1 MIDIFYWS
9 PCLEK
14 VGTYKSTINSALS
27 IGKYS
32 KKIISIS
39 IINVCGEWEDER
51 KFLEKN
57 NVNLIDIGFKFFN
70 YLPKSGFLGSR
81 FSYICIA
88 IVSFFPLIK
97 LLIKKK
103 PDFFVSH
110 LLTSIPFIIFF
121 ILRIKTKLILRISG
135 FPKLTILRKI
145 LWKFCSKKIFK
156 VTFPS
161 IELLNQFSK
170 LDIFLRE
177 QLIFLPDPI
186 INLKEY
192 LIKKESSKNNLKN
205 PTNKNFFMSAGR
217 LTRQKNFSYLITEF
231 KKFSDINTKFDLL
244 IFGTGEE
251 KEKLRRLIQK
261 LDLSER
267 VYLMGYTEYI
277 YEYMRR
283 SDAFVLSSL
292 WEDPGHVIVEA
303 AFNNSFVISSNC
315 KNGPSE
321 FLEYGKAGI
330 LFENNKNNSLFG
342 ALGNFVSKGFEVN
355 LKKFLLKKNCLKY
368 SLLRHHNILRDIFLN
383 KIN

>member
-1 MIDIFYWS
+1 MINIFYWS

-14 VGTYKSTINSALS
+14 VGTYKSTINSVLS
-27 IGKYS
+27 MGKYS
-32 KKIISIS
+32 KKIISVS
-39 IINVCGEWEDER
+39 VINTCGEWEDER
-51 KFLEKN
+51 KLLEKN

-70 YLPKSGFLGSR
+70 YLPKSGYLGSR
-81 FSYICIA
+81 LSYICIA
-88 IVSFFPLIK
+88 IISFFPLIK

-110 LLTSIPFIIFF
+110 LLTSVPFIIFNF
-121 ILRIKTKLILRISG
+121 LRFKTKLILRISG

-145 LWKFCSKKIFK
+145 LWKFCSKKVFK

-170 LDIFLRE
+170 LDIFLKE
-177 QLIFLPDPI
+177 QLVFLPDPI

-192 LIKKESSKNNLKN
+192 LIKKKSSKNNLKN
-205 PTNKNFFMSAGR
+205 PTNKNFFISAGR

-231 KKFSDINTKFDLL
+231 KKFSDVNTKFDLL
-244 IFGTGEE
+244 IFGRGEE
-251 KEKLRRLIQK
+251 KEKLEDLIK
-261 LDLSER
+261 NLNLSER

-283 SDAFVLSSL
+283 SEAFILSSL

-321 FLEYGKAGI
+321 FLQYGKAGI
-330 LFENNKNNSLFG
+330 LFENDKNHSLFN
-342 ALGNFVSKGFEVN
+342 ALEIFVSKSFEAKS
-355 LKKFLLKKNCLKY
+355 KKFLLKKNCLKY
-368 SLLRHHNILRDIFLN
+368 SLLRHHNIFRDIFLN

>member
-1 MIDIFYWS
+1 
-9 PCLEK
+9 
-14 VGTYKSTINSALS
+14 
-27 IGKYS
+27 
-32 KKIISIS
+32 
-39 IINVCGEWEDER
+39 
-51 KFLEKN
+51 
-57 NVNLIDIGFKFFN
+57 
-70 YLPKSGFLGSR
+70 
-81 FSYICIA
+81 
-88 IVSFFPLIK
+88 
-97 LLIKKK
+97 LIKKK

-110 LLTSIPFIIFF
+110 LLTSIPFIIFY

-186 INLKEY
+186 INLREY

-321 FLEYGKAGI
+321 FLEYGRAGI
-330 LFENNKNNSLFG
+330 LFENNIKNSLFN
-342 ALGNFVSKGFEVN
+342 ALEIFVSRDFDKRS
-355 LKKFLLKKNCLKY
+355 KKFLAKKNCLKY
-368 SLLRHHNILRDIFLN
+368 SLLRHNNIIKNIFLN
-383 KIN
+383 

>member
-1 MIDIFYWS
+1 MINIFYWS

-110 LLTSIPFIIFF
+110 LLTSVPLIIFNF
-121 ILRIKTKLILRISG
+121 LSLKTKLILRISG
-135 FPKLTILRKI
+135 FPRMTIFRKI
-145 LWKFCSKKIFK
+145 LWKLCSRKICK

-161 IELLNQFSK
+161 IELLNQLSK
-170 LDIFLRE
+170 LKIFSRE
-177 QLIFLPDPI
+177 QSIFLPDPV
-186 INLKEY
+186 INLKQY
-192 LIKKESSKNNLKN
+192 IIKKQSLKNNLAK
-205 PTNKNFFMSAGR
+205 PTNKKFFLSAGR
-217 LTRQKNFSYLITEF
+217 LTKQKNFSYLIKEF
-231 KKFSDINTKFDLL
+231 KKFSNKNDKFDLL
-244 IFGTGEE
+244 IFGRGEE
-251 KEKLRRLIQK
+251 RQKLKDLIQE
-261 LDLSER
+261 LNLSER

-277 YEYMRR
+277 YEYMRK
-283 SDAFVLSSL
+283 SEAFILSSL
-292 WEDPGHVIVEA
+292 WEDPGHVIIEA

-321 FLEYGKAGI
+321 FLQYGKAGI
-330 LFENNKNNSLFG
+330 LFENDKNDSLFE
-342 ALGNFVSKGFEVN
+342 ALEIFTSKKFEVKS
-355 LKKFLLKKNCLKY
+355 KKFLLKKNSSKY
-368 SLLRHHNILRDIFLN
+368 SLLRHHNIFKDVFLN
-383 KIN
+383 